1 MKKSV
6 DGKRKKMNEEKKNYI
21 QRGDNMARTRKA
33 AVNLINS
40 WVGKNEKDGSYKSI
54 LDIYNKQ
61 KTKPR
66 GVTMKPGMAWCATT
80 WSAVAIA
87 LGYTDIMPVECSCYY
102 LIKRAQKMGCWKE
115 NDGYIPKIGDACLYD
130 WKDNGIGDNKG
141 TPKHVGMVTYVNRN
155 EGYFVV
161 TEGNYKDSVK
171 KRTVS
176 INGKF
181 IRGFITPKYDVD
193 QPKISTH
200 RRVGKDIKTVAREVI
215 VGQWGEDY
223 KSNLKAKHYNVT
235 AVIKEVNAVINT
247 PCGLATTTCSAA
259 YVSDSYKKAYKTS
272 NKTPMRIDAGWNKK
286 LMVEIP
292 AGRKVECYGYF
303 NKYKKSV
310 WLLCV
315 VTIKGKKYTGFVE
328 ISELV

>member
-1 MKKSV
+1 MKDV
-6 DGKRKKMNEEKKNYI
+6 KKNYI
-21 QRGDNMARTRKA
+21 QRGDIMARTRKA

-54 LDIYNKQ
+54 LEIYNKQ

-102 LIKRAQKMGCWKE
+102 LIKKAQKMGCWQEK
-115 NDGYIPKIGDACLYD
+115 DSYIPKIGDACLYD
-130 WKDNGIGDNKG
+130 WQDNGVGDNKG
-141 TPKHVGMVTYVNRN
+141 TPDHIGMVTYVNKQA
-155 EGYFVV
+155 GYFVV

-171 KRTVS
+171 KRTVN

-181 IRGFITPKYDVD
+181 IRGFITPKYDSD
-193 QPKISTH
+193 QPKISTSTN
-200 RRVGKDIKTVAREVI
+200 RKVGKDVKTVAREVI
-215 VGQWGEDY
+215 AGQWGDNY
-223 KSNLKAKHYNVT
+223 KENIKAKHYDVA
-235 AVIKEVNAVINT
+235 AVEKEVNSVINT
-247 PCGLATTTCSAA
+247 PCGLTDTTCKASEFSKPYAKVYKSSRNAA
-259 YVSDSYKKAYKTS
+259 
-272 NKTPMRIDAGWNKK
+272 MRIDAGWNKK

-292 AGRKVECYGYF
+292 YGRKVECYGYF
-303 NKYKKSV
+303 SKYKKSP

-315 VTIKGKKYTGFVE
+315 ATVNGKKYTGFVE
-328 ISELV
+328 LSTLT

>member
-1 MKKSV
+1 
-6 DGKRKKMNEEKKNYI
+6 
-21 QRGDNMARTRKA
+21 MARIRSA

-40 WVGKNEKDGSYKSI
+40 WVGKNEADGSYKSI

-102 LIKRAQKMGCWKE
+102 LIKKAQKMGCWQEKD
-115 NDGYIPKIGDACLYD
+115 NYVPKIGDACLYD
-130 WKDNGIGDNKG
+130 WQDNGVGDNKG
-141 TPKHVGMVTYVNRN
+141 IPDHVGMVTYVNKQ

-171 KRTVS
+171 KRTVN

-181 IRGFITPKYDVD
+181 IRGFITPKYDAD
-193 QPKISTH
+193 QPRINTSANRH
-200 RRVGKDIKTVAREVI
+200 VGKDAKTVAREAI
-215 VGQWGEDY
+215 AGQWGDDY
-223 KSNLKAKHYNVT
+223 KSNLKAKHYDVD
-235 AVIKEVNAVINT
+235 AIVKEVNAVINV
-247 PCGLATTTCSAA
+247 PCGVTTTTCNATGLNA
-259 YVSDSYKKAYKTS
+259 SYKKVYKTS
-272 NKTPMRIDAGWNKK
+272 KKTKMRIDAGWNKK

-303 NKYKKSV
+303 STYKKAP
-310 WLLCV
+310 WILCV
-315 VTIKGKKYTGFVE
+315 VTVNKKKYTGFVE
-328 ISELV
+328 LSTLSK

>member
-1 MKKSV
+1 
-6 DGKRKKMNEEKKNYI
+6 MNEEKKNYI

-115 NDGYIPKIGDACLYD
+115 NDNYIPKIGDACLYD
-130 WKDNGIGDNKG
+130 WQDNGVGDNKG
-141 TPKHVGMVTYVNRN
+141 TPKHVGMVTYVNKS

-161 TEGNYKDSVK
+161 TEGNYKNSVK

-181 IRGFITPKYDVD
+181 IRGFIIPKYDAD
-193 QPKISTH
+193 QPKISTRTH
-200 RRVGKDIKTVAREVI
+200 RHSGKEVKTVAREVI
-215 VGQWGEDY
+215 AGQWGEDY
-223 KSNLKAKHYNVT
+223 KSNLKEKHYDVN
-235 AVIKEVNAVINT
+235 AVMKEVDAVINT
-247 PCGLATTTCSAA
+247 PCGLTTTTCYAA
-259 YVSDSYKKAYKTS
+259 HTSYFYKGLYKTS
-272 NKTPMRIDAGWNKK
+272 KKTPMRIDAGWNKK

-292 AGRKVECYGYF
+292 SGRKVECYGYF
-303 NKYKKSV
+303 SKYKKSV

-328 ISELV
+328 RSTLAE

>member
-1 MKKSV
+1 
-6 DGKRKKMNEEKKNYI
+6 MNEEKKNYT
-21 QRGDNMARTRKA
+21 QRGDIMARTRKA

-87 LGYTDIMPVECSCYY
+87 LGYTDIMPVECSCFY
-102 LIKRAQKMGCWKE
+102 LIKKAKKMGCWKE
-115 NDGYIPKIGDACLYD
+115 NDNYTPKIGDACLYD
-130 WKDNGIGDNKG
+130 WQDNGTGDNEG
-141 TPKHVGMVTYVNRN
+141 TPDHIGMVTYVNKN

-161 TEGNYKDSVK
+161 TEGNYKDAVK
-171 KRTVS
+171 KRTVN

-181 IRGFITPKYDVD
+181 IRGFITPKYDAG
-193 QPKISTH
+193 QSKINTSAN
-200 RRVGKDIKTVAREVI
+200 RNVGKDIKSVAREVI
-215 VGQWGEDY
+215 AGQWGENY
-223 KSNLKAKHYNVT
+223 KSNLKDKHYDVD
-235 AVIKEVNAVINT
+235 AVMKEVDAVINT
-247 PCGLATTTCSAA
+247 PCGLTTTTCYAA
-259 YVSDSYKKAYKTS
+259 HTSYFYKGLYKTS
-272 NKTPMRIDAGWNKK
+272 KKTPMRIDAGWNKK

-292 AGRKVECYGYF
+292 SGRKVECYGYF
-303 NKYKKSV
+303 SKYKKSV

-328 ISELV
+328 RSTLAE